1 MGPSDPPPREA
12 AVPEVTL
19 EAVVERLAALE
30 RQVAALTAA
39 RTPSPDVIPA
49 AGDWLSAVG
58 MFTDSDFMRQVD
70 AEIQAMRAAEQ
81 RALDEEAAA

>member
-1 MGPSDPPPREA
+1 M
-12 AVPEVTL
+12 PEVTL

-39 RTPSPDVIPA
+39 RPPAPPDVIPPTR
-49 AGDWLSAVG
+49 DWRSVVG
-58 MFTDSDFMRQVD
+58 MFDNSEFMRQVD